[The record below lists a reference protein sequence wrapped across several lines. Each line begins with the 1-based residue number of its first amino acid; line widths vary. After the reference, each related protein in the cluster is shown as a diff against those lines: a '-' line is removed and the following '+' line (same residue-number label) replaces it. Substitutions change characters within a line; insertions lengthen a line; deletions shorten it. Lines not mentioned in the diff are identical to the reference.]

1 MRQER
6 LTAYEQLA
14 IRMFD
19 SLGKSGYSGVLYN
32 CRAISDSTPFSVNVE
47 CMALLCMN

>member
-1 MRQER
+1 MRHDR
-6 LTAYEQLA
+6 LTPYEQLA

-19 SLGKSGYSGVLYN
+19 SYGKFGFSGVLYN
-32 CRAISDSTPFSVNVE
+32 CKMLTDLTPVNVDVE

>member
-19 SLGKSGYSGVLYN
+19 SYGKSGYSGVLYN
-32 CRAISDSTPFSVNVE
+32 CRVVTDSTPMNME